1 MKIAL
6 KVFLKNIFRLNIIAT
21 VKLTLFKGT
30 GWKLLVFSNGKVSID
45 KKATLKIG
53 ESFYFNSKFN
63 HKDPFPSFL
72 SMYENSILEVDRH
85 FSIHSNARVS
95 VASGAR
101 LCLGSGYINSNA
113 AIACFKAITIGY
125 DVAIAENVVIR
136 DSDNHEIKDGKHVR
150 TQPVVIGNHVWIGM
164 NSIILKGVTLGDGCI
179 VAAGSVVTRSFPQNS
194 LIGGVPARILKENIQ
209 WKL

>member
-6 KVFLKNIFRLNIIAT
+6 KVFLINIFRLHIIDTLKLTFFKKTGWKFLVFRNGRVSIHKKAT
-21 VKLTLFKGT
+21 VK
-30 GWKLLVFSNGKVSID
+30 
-45 KKATLKIG
+45 IG
-53 ESFYFNSKFN
+53 ASFYFNSKFN

-72 SMYENSILEVDRH
+72 SMYEHSTLEVGTH
-85 FSIHSNARVS
+85 FSIHSNSRVS
-95 VASGAR
+95 VAKDAR
-101 LCLGSGYINSNA
+101 LFLGSGYINSNA
-113 AIACFKAITIGY
+113 SIACFEAINIGY

-136 DSDNHEIKDGKHVR
+136 DSDNHEISDGRHIK
-150 TQPVVIGNHVWIGM
+150 TLPVTIGNHVWIGM

-179 VAAGSVVTRSFPQNS
+179 VAAGSVVNRSFPPNS